1 MKKLLF
7 TGIWISLV
15 LLASAHTSVL
25 EKATRN
31 FSRDYKGAVHTEWQP
46 LREGGYVCRFTLGGV
61 DKKAFY
67 DRKGNWL
74 STVAGYTGSQM
85 PKDLRRVVLSNY
97 YDYSILYVHE
107 IDMPRQPAVY
117 MVQVRNKNTIRI
129 LRVVDGEVEEVRE
142 LEATE

>member
-15 LLASAHTSVL
+15 LLASAHTPVL

-31 FSRDYKGAVHTEWQP
+31 FSRDYKGAIAAEWQP
-46 LREGGYVCRFTLGGV
+46 LKEGGYVCRFTLDGIA
-61 DKKAFY
+61 KKAFY
-67 DRKGNWL
+67 DKRGNWL
-74 STVAGYTGSQM
+74 STVAGYTGSNM
-85 PKDLRRVVLSNY
+85 PKDVRRMVLSNY

-107 IDMPRQPAVY
+107 VNVPRRPAIY
-117 MVQVRNKNTIRI
+117 MVQVRDQHTIKI
-129 LRVVDGEVEEVRE
+129 LRVADGEVDEVRE

>member
-15 LLASAHTSVL
+15 MLASAHTPVL

-31 FSRDYKGAVHTEWQP
+31 FFREYKGAVNTEWQP
-46 LREGGYVCRFTLGGV
+46 LKEGGYVCRFTLDGV
-61 DKKAFY
+61 SRKAFY
-67 DRKGNWL
+67 DKRGNWL
-74 STVAGYTGSQM
+74 STVAGYTEQQM
-85 PKDLRRVVLSNY
+85 PKDVRRVVLSNY

-107 IDMPRQPAVY
+107 VKVPRKPAIY
-117 MVQVRNKNTIRI
+117 MVQVRDKNAIKI

-142 LEATE
+142 LEVTE